1 MEHRDLFLDE
11 IKQLEKLFS
20 YILANIINPKE
31 TVSVYELET
40 QLEKQLGI
48 KIHSLLNLDSVSFLK
63 NILKFRMGDKNL
75 EKFSDVLFALAQ
87 EANAENNNQAKQKLC
102 LEKSIAILE
111 YLMDNCENYSFLW
124 ETKIQNHKSLLSR
137 YT

>member
-31 TVSVYELET
+31 TVSVYKLET
-40 QLEKQLGI
+40 QLGI

-111 YLMDNCENYSFLW
+111 YLMDNCENYYFLW

>member
-31 TVSVYELET
+31 TVSVYKLET